1 MYSWISA
8 LTRRLP
14 PAVKKLSDNKSC
26 HRVNG
31 GEVQKRAYANRAFL
45 IACVRVH
52 YADERGIKTK
62 NKQEICTS
70 YASRVPRHASHSWNQ
85 REHKLIICRAL
96 GGKHRM
102 RLKAGTQAPRL
113 FLPEL
118 NTNLTIKKK
127 NRKPV
132 GHIMYSICFKD
143 LIRLPPW
150 HGYHMAYSSCTS
162 THVRFKTVKISII
175 V

>member
-14 PAVKKLSDNKSC
+14 PAVKKLADNKRC
-26 HRVNG
+26 RRVNG

-127 NRKPV
+127 QETSRPYHV
-132 GHIMYSICFKD
+132 QYMLQRSD
-143 LIRLPPW
+143 PSAALARLSYGSFFLYV
-150 HGYHMAYSSCTS
+150 HTCE
-162 THVRFKTVKISII
+162 I
-175 V
+175 

>member
-127 NRKPV
+127 TGNQ
-132 GHIMYSICFKD
+132 S
-143 LIRLPPW
+143 
-150 HGYHMAYSSCTS
+150 ATSCTVYAS
-162 THVRFKTVKISII
+162 KIWSVCHLGTVIIWLILPVRPHMWDLKPWKSP
-175 V
+175 

>member
-14 PAVKKLSDNKSC
+14 PAVKKLADNKRC

-127 NRKPV
+127 QETSRPHHV
-132 GHIMYSICFKD
+132 QYMLQRSD
-143 LIRLPPW
+143 PSATLARLSYGSFFLYV
-150 HGYHMAYSSCTS
+150 HTCE
-162 THVRFKTVKISII
+162 I
-175 V
+175 